1 MRPNKSLERAHE
13 GYSAQFIRWRARRL
27 PQPLGAMSS
36 ALRII
41 AFISLVAAPC
51 VAAPPPQVQFL
62 VFPKSDLEALG
73 QIDRLNVVVDC
84 SWIAALEGVPE
95 LYNIRMGYDMPTQN
109 LLEAR
114 PRLGAAAVTLSEWSG
129 VIGVRVP
136 STEGAKS
143 CFAVTV
149 TAEGR
154 EGGTRTWKGKQLGLP
169 GMTPNA
175 SSKRAPER

>member
-1 MRPNKSLERAHE
+1 
-13 GYSAQFIRWRARRL
+13 
-27 PQPLGAMSS
+27 MSS

-41 AFISLVAAPC
+41 AFISFVAAPC
-51 VAAPPPQVQFL
+51 VAAPPSQVHFL
-62 VFPKSDLEALG
+62 TFPKSDFAALG
-73 QIDRLNVVVDC
+73 QIDKLNVVVDC
-84 SWIAALEGVPE
+84 SWIASLEGVPE
-95 LYNIRMGYDMPTQN
+95 LYNIEMGYDISTQN

-136 STEGAKS
+136 STADARS

-154 EGGTRTWKGKQLGLP
+154 EGGTRTWKGKQLGL
-169 GMTPNA
+169 
-175 SSKRAPER
+175 SE

>member
-1 MRPNKSLERAHE
+1 V
-13 GYSAQFIRWRARRL
+13 GYCAKFLRRRARRL
-27 PQPLGAMSS
+27 PQPSGVMSS
-36 ALRII
+36 ALRIM
-41 AFISLVAAPC
+41 AFISLAATPC
-51 VAAPPPQVQFL
+51 IAASPSQVHFL
-62 VFPKSDLEALG
+62 TFPKSDLEALG
-73 QIDRLNVVVDC
+73 QIDRINVVVDC
-84 SWIAALEGVPE
+84 SWIASLKGVPE
-95 LYNIRMGYDMPTQN
+95 LYNIRMRYDMPTQN

-136 STEGAKS
+136 TTADAKS

-169 GMTPNA
+169 GMTPNT
-175 SSKRAPER
+175 SQPSR